1 MKKFCIVWV
10 ILLSVMTLT
19 AQDTPP
25 AKETAP
31 KKDVQET
38 FKTYD
43 APTYRLAF
51 NIYELQ
57 EGKRTNQRDYNLLVT
72 ADGKGPYPKMKI
84 GMKVPLDVGEGKI
97 TYTDVGFDLECS
109 AMETTSNKL
118 SVRIEL
124 NLSSFAGTDQNAD
137 ARPVGMRPVIRGIS
151 QHVRTSLTPGKPQVI
166 TSMDDVNSNKR
177 FQVEVTATKVD

>member
-25 AKETAP
+25 AKDTAP

-51 NIYELQ
+51 SIFELQ
-57 EGKRTNQRDYNLLVT
+57 EGKRSNQRDYSLLIT
-72 ADGKGPYPKMKI
+72 ADGKGPYPRIKI
-84 GMKVPLDVGEGKI
+84 GTKVPIVTGESNGN
-97 TYTDVGFDLECS
+97 
-109 AMETTSNKL
+109 TS
-118 SVRIEL
+118 
-124 NLSSFAGTDQNAD
+124 
-137 ARPVGMRPVIRGIS
+137 
-151 QHVRTSLTPGKPQVI
+151 
-166 TSMDDVNSNKR
+166 
-177 FQVEVTATKVD
+177 